1 MSVYDNSENIIE
13 PEIKIKFWSDDP
25 NILFKN
31 MHEIFPTKDM
41 TFERKLNALTRIVI
55 LLSLLG
61 LILSDKVRITIIF
74 LICILFIYL
83 IHYYRKCEKENFT
96 NPVDEIVD
104 EYNINTNDIFD
115 EPTSSNPFSNVLV
128 SDYELNPEKRP
139 APPIDNEDVNKKIL
153 SESKK
158 LVQELNPD
166 QPDISEKLFK
176 DLGEQY
182 IFEQSLRPFHSNANT
197 QVVNDQGAFA
207 EFCYGGMVSC
217 KEGNLFACT
226 KNNYNLY

>member
-1 MSVYDNSENIIE
+1 MSLYDNSENVIE
-13 PEIKIKFWSDDP
+13 PEITIKFWADDP

-31 MHEIFPTKDM
+31 IHEIFPTKEM
-41 TFERKLNALTRIVI
+41 TFERKLNALTRIII

-61 LILSDKVRITIIF
+61 FVISDKTRIFIIF
-74 LICILFIYL
+74 IICILFIYL
-83 IHYYRKCEKENFT
+83 IHYYRTYGKESFT

-104 EYNINTNDIFD
+104 EYNINTNDVFD

-128 SDYELNPEKRP
+128 SDYELNPEKKP

-153 SESKK
+153 AESKK
-158 LVQELNPD
+158 MVQELNPD

-182 IFEQSLRPFHSNANT
+182 IFEQSLRPFHSNPNT
-197 QVVNDQGAFA
+197 QTVNDQGAFA

>member
-1 MSVYDNSENIIE
+1 MSLYDNSENVIE
-13 PEIKIKFWSDDP
+13 PEITIKFWADDP

-31 MHEIFPTKDM
+31 MHEIFPTKEM
-41 TFERKLNALTRIVI
+41 TFERKLNALTRIII

-61 LILSDKVRITIIF
+61 FVISDKTRIFIIF
-74 LICILFIYL
+74 IICILFIYL
-83 IHYYRKCEKENFT
+83 IHYYRTCGKESFT

-104 EYNINTNDIFD
+104 EYNINTNDVFD

-128 SDYELNPEKRP
+128 SDYELNPEKKP

-153 SESKK
+153 AESKK
-158 LVQELNPD
+158 MVQELNPD

-182 IFEQSLRPFHSNANT
+182 IFEQSLRPFHSNPNT
-197 QVVNDQGAFA
+197 QTVNDQGAFA